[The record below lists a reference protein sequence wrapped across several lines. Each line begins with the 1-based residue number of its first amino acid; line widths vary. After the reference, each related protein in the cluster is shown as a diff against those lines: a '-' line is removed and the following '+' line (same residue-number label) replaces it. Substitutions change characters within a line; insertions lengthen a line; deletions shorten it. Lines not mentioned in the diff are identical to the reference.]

1 MVGERD
7 EDVAVS
13 PAQAVGA
20 SAVGGDEFGLAQP
33 AQGEG
38 GGRVGAQRGVTR
50 AAASGSGRG
59 PQRARRLQP
68 GQLRLGHPGRG
79 AHQGQALRGG
89 DVRTTGDVHQAQ
101 DLLCRRIVDR
111 CCRAGPGLHQA
122 VEMLL

>member
-38 GGRVGAQRGVTR
+38 GGRVGPSEASPEPRRPGAAGVHSAPVACSRADSDSAIR
-50 AAASGSGRG
+50 AAART
-59 PQRARRLQP
+59 RARLCGVATSGPPVMSTSPRSAVSTDRGSVLPRRSRAAP
-68 GQLRLGHPGRG
+68 GG
-79 AHQGQALRGG
+79 
-89 DVRTTGDVHQAQ
+89 
-101 DLLCRRIVDR
+101 
-111 CCRAGPGLHQA
+111 
-122 VEMLL
+122 